1 MIQVFCAKRGAGK
14 TKRLIELA
22 NEHLSKAKGDSVYID
37 DDARRMMQLKGKIR
51 FINTNELGVMD
62 CDSFYGLLCGV
73 ISQNYDVEN
82 IYIDALSSIVTK
94 NMSESA
100 KLFGKLKEF
109 SQKFNLNLYINLNCE
124 CSDELP
130 DLIREYV
137 A

>member
-22 NEHLSKAKGDSVYID
+22 NEHLSGAKGDLVYID

-51 FINTNELGVMD
+51 FINTNELGVID

>member
-37 DDARRMMQLKGKIR
+37 ADARRMMQLKGKIR
-51 FINTNELGVMD
+51 FINTNELGVID

>member
-51 FINTNELGVMD
+51 FINTNELGVID

-73 ISQNYDVEN
+73 ITQNYDVEN

>member
-1 MIQVFCAKRGAGK
+1 MIQVFCARRGAGK

-22 NEHLSKAKGDSVYID
+22 NEHSSKAKGDSVYID
-37 DDARRMMQLKGKIR
+37 DDARRMMQLKSKIR
-51 FINTNELGVMD
+51 FINTNELGVID

-94 NMSESA
+94 NMPEST
-100 KLFGKLKEF
+100 KLFGRLKEF

-124 CSDELP
+124 CTEELP
-130 DLIREYV
+130 DFIREYV

>member
-51 FINTNELGVMD
+51 FINTNELGVID

-94 NMSESA
+94 NMS
-100 KLFGKLKEF
+100 K
-109 SQKFNLNLYINLNCE
+109 I
-124 CSDELP
+124 
-130 DLIREYV
+130 
-137 A
+137 

>member
-1 MIQVFCAKRGAGK
+1 MIQVFCAKRGTGK

-51 FINTNELGVMD
+51 FINTNELGVID

>member
-51 FINTNELGVMD
+51 FINTNELGVID

>member
-51 FINTNELGVMD
+51 FINTNELGVID

-73 ISQNYDVEN
+73 ISQNYDVEK

>member
-37 DDARRMMQLKGKIR
+37 DDARRMMQLKGKMR
-51 FINTNELGVMD
+51 FINTNELGVID

>member
-1 MIQVFCAKRGAGK
+1 
-14 TKRLIELA
+14 
-22 NEHLSKAKGDSVYID
+22 
-37 DDARRMMQLKGKIR
+37 MMQLKGKIR
-51 FINTNELGVMD
+51 FINTNELGVID
-62 CDSFYGLLCGV
+62 CDSFYGLLCWV

-82 IYIDALSSIVTK
+82 IYIDALSSIVTI

>member
-51 FINTNELGVMD
+51 FINTNELGVID

-94 NMSESA
+94 NISESA